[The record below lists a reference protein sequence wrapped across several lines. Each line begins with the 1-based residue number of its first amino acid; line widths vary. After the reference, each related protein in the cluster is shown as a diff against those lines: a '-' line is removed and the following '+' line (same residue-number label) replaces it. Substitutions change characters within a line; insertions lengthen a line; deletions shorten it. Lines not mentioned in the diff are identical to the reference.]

1 MIAVPITLE
10 QIIAAVKQL
19 PKDDRQEVAKALIEV
34 ELKPD
39 LTALIEE
46 LYNEPSIDEISD
58 ADILEEIKAV
68 RQQTRNQI

>member
-10 QIIAAVKQL
+10 QLITAVKQL

-68 RQQTRNQI
+68 RQQIRN

>member
-10 QIIAAVKQL
+10 QLITAVKQL

-58 ADILEEIKAV
+58 ADILEEVEAV
-68 RQQTRNQI
+68 RQQTRN